1 LKLIGSDKDSSVFM
15 RKDIIVIVSSFAFI
29 LALLLFTFFSPN
41 YYDETKPVIIDVP
54 KGATL
59 TQIIDSL
66 YEKKVIPNKVNI
78 KIAAFIYGADK
89 KIKAGRYFIPNG
101 LNYFKLIDLLTG
113 RMPIDQISVTIPEG
127 IWQFDLAG
135 ILKEKLGIDSIRVI
149 ELSRSKSFIYS
160 LGLNTNNLEG
170 YLLPETYY
178 FYPHSTAEEI
188 LRKLKNEMDKIFT
201 PQIEKRM
208 KELKM
213 TRHQI
218 LTLASIIEAESNIFS
233 EYKIISGV
241 YHNRLK
247 RGMALQADPTVQYL
261 IRERKK
267 KKVYWKDLNI
277 NSRYNTYKHPG
288 LPPGPINNPGKD
300 AIMAALYPDKNN
312 YLYFVADGTGG
323 HSYSKSYTEHSENVT
338 RYREW
343 RKNQNLSVH

>member
-1 LKLIGSDKDSSVFM
+1 LKLIGSDKDSAVFM
-15 RKDIIVIVSSFAFI
+15 RKDIIVVVSFFAFI

-41 YYDETKPVIIDVP
+41 YYYDEKPIVIDVP

-59 TQIIDSL
+59 TQVIDSL
-66 YEKKVIPNKVNI
+66 YEKKVISNKTNM
-78 KIAAFIYGADK
+78 KIASFIYGSDK
-89 KIKAGRYFIPNG
+89 KIKAGRYYIPNG
-101 LNYFKLIDLLTG
+101 LNYFRLIDLLTG
-113 RMPIDQISVTIPEG
+113 KMHNGQISVTIPEG
-127 IWQFDLAG
+127 IWQFDLAS
-135 ILKEKLGIDSIRVI
+135 ILKKKLGIDSTRVI

-188 LRKLKNEMDKIFT
+188 LRKLKNEMDRVFT
-201 PQIEKRM
+201 PKIEKRM

-233 EYKIISGV
+233 EYKIISSV
-241 YHNRLK
+241 YHNRLR

-267 KKVYWKDLNI
+267 KKVYWKDLDI

-300 AIMAALYPDKNN
+300 AIMAALYPDRNN

-323 HSYSKSYTEHSENVT
+323 HTYSKSFTEHSENVT

-343 RKNQNLSVH
+343 RNNQKISVH